1 MSSLH
6 VSAHPG
12 AGTPAPRPLPATTRP
27 VRTVLWAVGLG
38 LLLLRLPA
46 TTDQMQDQAAAAVT
60 GELQGVDP
68 SLIELSVNVAVLVG
82 VLVFAV
88 VLALYL
94 WFAGLLESR
103 LLPQGL
109 PLGGGQR
116 IGLYTLVV
124 GGLTVLSQGL
134 ALATG
139 RMAEGPVE
147 AAAVLVL
154 ALAAALLY
162 RGRWRSCGAG
172 RQVLV
177 VVVAV
182 ATAALVAMV

>member
-1 MSSLH
+1 MSTLH
-6 VSAHPG
+6 VPADPG
-12 AGTPAPRPLPATTRP
+12 AGPSAPGPLPATTRP

-38 LLLLRLPA
+38 LLLLRLPR
-46 TTDQMQDQAAAAVT
+46 TTDLMHDQAAAAMADD
-60 GELQGVDP
+60 LQGIDP
-68 SLIELSVNVAVLVG
+68 SLIGLSVNVAVLVG

-94 WFAGLLESR
+94 WFAGLLERR
-103 LLPQGL
+103 LVPEGL

-116 IGLYTLVV
+116 IGLYTMVV
-124 GGLTVLSQGL
+124 GGLTVLSQGW

-147 AAAVLVL
+147 AAAVPAF

-162 RGRWRSCGAG
+162 RSRWRSSGPG

-177 VVVAV
+177 LVVAV

>member
-12 AGTPAPRPLPATTRP
+12 AGTPATRPLPATTRP

-60 GELQGVDP
+60 GELEGVDP
-68 SLIELSVNVAVLVG
+68 SLIGLSVNVAVLVG

-94 WFAGLLESR
+94 WFAGLL
-103 LLPQGL
+103 
-109 PLGGGQR
+109 
-116 IGLYTLVV
+116 
-124 GGLTVLSQGL
+124 
-134 ALATG
+134 
-139 RMAEGPVE
+139 
-147 AAAVLVL
+147 
-154 ALAAALLY
+154 
-162 RGRWRSCGAG
+162 
-172 RQVLV
+172 
-177 VVVAV
+177 
-182 ATAALVAMV
+182 

>member
-1 MSSLH
+1 MSTLH

-12 AGTPAPRPLPATTRP
+12 AGASTPRPLPATT
-27 VRTVLWAVGLG
+27 
-38 LLLLRLPA
+38 
-46 TTDQMQDQAAAAVT
+46 DQMHDQAATAVT
-60 GELQGVDP
+60 DELQGVDP
-68 SLIELSVNVAVLVG
+68 SLIGLSVNVAVLVG

-116 IGLYTLVV
+116 IGLYTLVA
-124 GGLTVLSQGL
+124 GGLTVLSQGW

-139 RMAEGPVE
+139 RMAEGPAE
-147 AAAVLVL
+147 AAAVLAF

-162 RGRWRSCGAG
+162 RRRWRSCSAG

>member
-1 MSSLH
+1 MSTLH

-12 AGTPAPRPLPATTRP
+12 AGASTPRPLPATTRL
-27 VRTVLWAVGLG
+27 VRTVLWAMGLG

-46 TTDQMQDQAAAAVT
+46 TTDQMHDQAAAAVT
-60 GELQGVDP
+60 DELRGVDP
-68 SLIELSVNVAVLVG
+68 SLIGLSVNVAVLVG

-116 IGLYTLVV
+116 IGLYTLVA
-124 GGLTVLSQGL
+124 GGLTVLSQGW

-139 RMAEGPVE
+139 RMAEGPAE
-147 AAAVLVL
+147 AAAVLAF

-162 RGRWRSCGAG
+162 RRRWRSCSVG